1 MRFKLTLK
9 HPINIKADGSGQT
22 QSAVWL
28 DEASKCKEVSRWWHY
43 AHWLCYYVRFLFFL
57 RWCSLKVFPLLSSG
71 SWREACVRQSGLNRD
86 GGSSRVL
93 LNPPPLI
100 SDAPLLISPPQLRKK
115 TLLVML
121 RSNDSKLR
129 QPEKGEEG
137 KKKKRNGSG
146 SEKVDWRWM
155 SSSREGWW
163 VLQQF
168 TYRNSEE
175 ILTQGRL
182 NEQLKAVLSFWLVK
196 SGTSLPQDIHFS
208 EAYIFFSFWGQV

>member
-1 MRFKLTLK
+1 MSALKVPPVVPRDAAFPVRKKATPLIRMRFKLTLK

-43 AHWLCYYVRFLFFL
+43 AHWLCYYVCFFFFFL

-137 KKKKRNGSG
+137 KKKEKKR
-146 SEKVDWRWM
+146 ERVRK
-155 SSSREGWW
+155 SRLALNVFLKRRSMG
-163 VLQQF
+163 F
-168 TYRNSEE
+168 TAIY
-175 ILTQGRL
+175 L
-182 NEQLKAVLSFWLVK
+182 
-196 SGTSLPQDIHFS
+196 
-208 EAYIFFSFWGQV
+208 

>member
-1 MRFKLTLK
+1 MAPGKRNLQFDLTK
-9 HPINIKADGSGQT
+9 HQNVKR
-22 QSAVWL
+22 SAGGGITHIDCAIMFV
-28 DEASKCKEVSRWWHY
+28 
-43 AHWLCYYVRFLFFL
+43 FFFFL

-137 KKKKRNGSG
+137 KKKEKKR
-146 SEKVDWRWM
+146 ERVRK
-155 SSSREGWW
+155 SRLALNVFLKRRSMG
-163 VLQQF
+163 F
-168 TYRNSEE
+168 TAIY
-175 ILTQGRL
+175 L
-182 NEQLKAVLSFWLVK
+182 
-196 SGTSLPQDIHFS
+196 
-208 EAYIFFSFWGQV
+208 